1 MKESVIF
8 FPYSSTHFAEN
19 FEKNSF
25 FLLQS
30 AEKVLYYLTEP
41 DRNTVPC
48 HGAERSD
55 FLSLHKP
62 YIPKENKTKMKKT
75 IFSLAAAAGLFL
87 AGCTSVE
94 STQNFNGI
102 ACGTPTEK
110 ATCQILIQIPG
121 YYFLGLPLITGDLA
135 DGKFTFFTYT
145 QTTDNAVWMLTKE
158 AKGKGATRII
168 NQNITMYESFV
179 PFPFMSKQT
188 MVVSAT
194 GVRSRTAALR
204 QARDSY
210 DREP

>member
-1 MKESVIF
+1 
-8 FPYSSTHFAEN
+8 
-19 FEKNSF
+19 
-25 FLLQS
+25 
-30 AEKVLYYLTEP
+30 
-41 DRNTVPC
+41 
-48 HGAERSD
+48 
-55 FLSLHKP
+55 
-62 YIPKENKTKMKKT
+62 MKKT

-87 AGCTSVE
+87 TGCTSVE

-102 ACGTPTEK
+102 ACGTATEK

-145 QTTDNAVWMLTKE
+145 QTTDNAVWMMTKE
-158 AKGKGATRII
+158 AKNTGATRII
-168 NQNITMYESFV
+168 NQNIMVVDNAVF
-179 PFPFMSKQT
+179 FPFITKQT
-188 MVVSAT
+188 MIVSAT